1 MRKLS
6 IGPLF
11 ILLVIFLVSRFASAA
26 VQDMRGRELP
36 TELPQKKSDS
46 LPQKLPAKK
55 ASVRKSVATTLP
67 AKAVSKTVVTTVSN
81 GAASQTKT
89 LPKKRAAKKTVVVV
103 QNQPQRMPKKLPAF
117 KAHRVQINFEEIPST
132 PLEQSVVIISPAL
145 EAPQDANA
153 IAAASIEALPQA
165 LPVKPPQE
173 VAATEVT
180 TLERPTVERPI
191 IEILPSEPTGEL
203 WQQDPNAVAAQ
214 PLTESDAL
222 ATASSTSSGLSDIAS
237 IAEATAAAS
246 TLSTSAEAATPPTAT
261 ANTEVATEVKTE
273 VKADVKTEVQA
284 EAAAKVEVSVEPATE
299 APAQIA
305 TSAEASAEATSS
317 VSSAVSA
324 GLAPEATVEAK
335 ATTAQVGPTSTVTT
349 VTTTLEVSQPTETE
363 GLNKLFVRAGY
374 LSARYAELSPELKNG
389 ASTFGVSFARAF
401 SSWEAKASLDF
412 AYGLDQQVSVRN
424 TRMSMARLEGAYLFG
439 KLGFIR
445 PLVGAGVGVANVD
458 VTSYRESEDNGEVIL
473 REHAQGTAF
482 LVAPHVGLRA
492 SFSKSILLDL
502 TAQYLALAGG
512 SDVSKLGGALLEA
525 SFGFAF

>member
-36 TELPQKKSDS
+36 QELPEKKSAS

-55 ASVRKSVATTLP
+55 ASVRKPVVTTLP
-67 AKAVSKTVVTTVSN
+67 AKAISKTVVTTASN

-103 QNQPQRMPKKLPAF
+103 QGTPQRLPKKLPAF

-132 PLEQSVVIISPAL
+132 PLDQSVVIISPAL

-246 TLSTSAEAATPPTAT
+246 
-261 ANTEVATEVKTE
+261 EVKT
-273 VKADVKTEVQA
+273 DVKTEVQA
-284 EAAAKVEVSVEPATE
+284 EAAAKVEVSADPATE
-299 APAQIA
+299 APAPIA
-305 TSAEASAEATSS
+305 TSTDATAEATSA

-324 GLAPEATVEAK
+324 GLAPEATVESK
-335 ATTAQVGPTSTVTT
+335 ATTAQVGSTSTVTT

-424 TRMSMARLEGAYLFG
+424 TRMSMARLEGAYLFR

-458 VTSYRESEDNGEVIL
+458 VTSYRESEDNGDVIL